1 MPGITHDF
9 TSPKSDGGD
18 TTLLRPSDWNAE
30 HLLDVAAPSGLT
42 GATAPARFVGGT
54 TSGAPITGTFEVG
67 DFVIDQ
73 TGKVIICTVAG
84 SPGTWGAVTGGADLV
99 QVASGAGSV
108 RIPGLKGSPD
118 VVPASPSAYDDE
130 FNSLTGWT
138 TLGTLDTLNVTDFA
152 SHLHIKRAC
161 AAWEVSGIYKALPSV
176 PFTVTAKI
184 ADGTVNTNY
193 QSIGLILLEAG
204 NAKMHMWGSTWAS
217 TLGNLIAFRS
227 WWSNHTTR
235 TSYASVATPRFVP
248 YFRIIVTATNN
259 VAFDYS
265 YDGFIYNRLSS
276 AVDLTFTPAYVGLA
290 MSGQDTA
297 LTVEAAIDWIRFT

>member
-1 MPGITHDF
+1 MPITHDF

-84 SPGTWGAVTGGADLV
+84 SPGTWGAVAGGADLV

-152 SHLHIKRAC
+152 SHLHIKRAQGT
-161 AAWEVSGIYKALPSV
+161 WNVDGIYKAIPSM
-176 PFTVTAKI
+176 PFTVTAKLS
-184 ADGTVNTNY
+184 DFYLKDNY
-193 QSIGLILLEAG
+193 QQHGILLAETG
-204 NAKMHMWGSTWAS
+204 PGKLMTWGP
-217 TLGNLIAFRS
+217 
-227 WWSNHTTR
+227 WWVSGECMGYILWNSR
-235 TSYASVATPRFVP
+235 TSRNTYGYAGLARLRNNYLRLVVASSTDVTCQYSNDGFIWVSMYASVNP
-248 YFRIIVTATNN
+248 
-259 VAFDYS
+259 
-265 YDGFIYNRLSS
+265 GFTIAS
-276 AVDLTFTPAYVGLA
+276 VGLA
-290 MSGQDTA
+290 ASMNDTSG
-297 LTVEAAIDWIRFT
+297 TVEAAFDWIRFT